1 MARKSRVDAF
11 STLYLVQALEDEV
24 AAWANQGW
32 PGVTQTTYELL
43 SYWFNR
49 DEEAE
54 ERFYDCQR
62 RAIETVIYCH
72 EILRPNTLLEL
83 YERLVPEALLRH
95 APLKEEVESIP
106 FPKYCLKMATG
117 SGKTWVLAALLVW
130 QYFNAINRERP
141 GQYSYRF
148 LVVAPG
154 REVLNRLLD
163 SFKGKRDPRTD
174 RRDPAT
180 SDYQRTL
187 FMPEGARWRDRFHLE
202 ILEPE
207 DVRANTTPPEGPFVF
222 LTNWQQFRLSKGK
235 PGLWE
240 QYTGE
245 DVEEQPRGE
254 VIADFLSEYP
264 DLVVMNDEAHHVHG
278 KKTAKNEELVWRRF
292 MSVLHKSL
300 TQRHPK
306 DRGLFLQIDYSAT
319 PFYGSGAR
327 REYFPHIVYDYDLVQ
342 AMRDML
348 VKQLFLEERQSV
360 AGEKLEALD
369 FRAVR
374 TEGNGKR
381 GKVKAL
387 STGQKLLLEIG
398 RRKLEQLTQEF
409 RERGIER
416 KPVMMVLAEETEVAD
431 LVAQHFATLVD
442 EKGQPYD
449 DRQVMRIHTPDR
461 DAHFTEKDL
470 EEARKRLDKIDDDRD
485 PLRVV
490 ISVLML
496 REGFDK
502 TNICVIV
509 VLRATEADLLLEQIV
524 GRGLRQMFPRSR
536 YPEFWDAKVE
546 AVEDLRRNRTP
557 SNSLDFLFI
566 VEHPRFRAFY
576 EELRRQGYLIG
587 SGDTSAT
594 CSTGDLLPVD
604 AMPER
609 IPRCEIAWPV
619 LVFEQGKLPDLASI
633 DVSSLPPYPG
643 DFEQIRRMLGKIAI
657 TDVHVETGA
666 KAKTWKL
673 DNRYFDYNFFLR
685 QAARAVATQ
694 GRTALLTGRQAEIA
708 ALIDDYV
715 FRYLFGK
722 PIDFTKP
729 ENYSVLNFAL
739 VFDHVVTQ
747 VRRALLQALE
757 GSRYE
762 VRGVWKRLSDLKRIM
777 VRKSRSVETAKCIYP
792 RQNFSAVG
800 GGFERDF
807 MLEVLNPSPEVRAFA
822 KLERKHELIIPYR
835 DEDGIQRRY
844 EVDFLVR
851 TEDAIYLVET
861 KADRDLDK
869 PGVALKARAAQAWC
883 ANASSV
889 PPPEDLRQP
898 QRWEYLILSEGLF
911 KENRGLSF
919 AALVPLCRAL
929 RDRIIA
935 SYEQAEAQ
943 KQGRLL

>member
-1 MARKSRVDAF
+1 MARRSVLEAF
-11 STLYLVQALEDEV
+11 SRLYLAEALKEEV
-24 AAWANQGW
+24 TAWANQGW

-54 ERFYDCQR
+54 ERFYECQR

-72 EILRPNTLLEL
+72 EILQARTLLEL
-83 YERLVPEALLRH
+83 YERLCPEALLRH

-117 SGKTWVLAALLVW
+117 AGKTWVLAALLVW
-130 QYFNAINRERP
+130 QYFNALRGERP
-141 GQYSYRF
+141 GHYSYRF

-154 REVLNRLLD
+154 HEVLNRLLD
-163 SFKGKRDPRTD
+163 SFKGKRDPATGQ
-174 RRDPAT
+174 RDPTT
-180 SDYQRTL
+180 SDYQRAL
-187 FMPEGARWRDRFHLE
+187 FMPEGARWRNQFHLE
-202 ILEPE
+202 ILEPQ
-207 DVRANTTPPEGPFVF
+207 DVRANTTPPDGPFVF

-292 MSVLHKSL
+292 MRVLYERL
-300 TQRHPK
+300 TERHPK
-306 DRGLFLQIDYSAT
+306 NRGLFLQIDYSAT

-348 VKQLFLEERQSV
+348 VKQLFLEERQSI
-360 AGEKLEALD
+360 AGEKLESLD

-398 RRKLEQLTQEF
+398 RRKLEQLTREF

-416 KPVMMVLAEETEVAD
+416 KPVMMVLAEETEVAE
-431 LVAQHFATLVD
+431 LVAQHFATLTD

-449 DRQVMRIHTPDR
+449 ERQVMVIHSDLK
-461 DAHFTEKDL
+461 EKEL
-470 EEARKRLDKIDDDRD
+470 YEARLRLDKIDDDND

-524 GRGLRQMFPRSR
+524 GRGLRLMFPKTR
-536 YPEFWDAKVE
+536 YPELWDAKVE
-546 AVEDLRRNRTP
+546 AVEDLRKNRTP

-587 SGDTSAT
+587 SGDTST
-594 CSTGDLLPVD
+594 TRSTGDLLPVD

-609 IPRCEIAWPV
+609 IPRYDIAWPV
-619 LVFEQGKLPDLASI
+619 LVFEQGRLPDLTKI

-643 DFEQIRRMLGKIAI
+643 DFEQIRRMLSKIAI
-657 TDVHVETGA
+657 TDVHMETGA

-673 DNRYFDYNFFLR
+673 DNRYFDYHFFLQ
-685 QAARAVATQ
+685 QATHAVTTL
-694 GRTALLTGRQAEIA
+694 GRMPLLTGHQAAIA
-708 ALIDDYV
+708 ALIDEYV
-715 FRYLFGK
+715 SHYLFGQ

-729 ENYSVLNFAL
+729 ENYSVLNFVL
-739 VFDHVVTQ
+739 VFDHVVAQ
-747 VRRALLQALE
+747 IRRAVLQAIE
-757 GSRYE
+757 GARYE

-777 VRKSRSVETAKCIYP
+777 VRQSRSVETAKGIYP
-792 RQNFSAVG
+792 LQSYSAVG

-807 MLEVLNPSPEVRAFA
+807 MLEVLNPSPEVLAFA
-822 KLERKHELIIPYR
+822 KLERKHELFIPYR

-883 ANASSV
+883 ANASTV
-889 PPPEDLRQP
+889 PPPDDLPQP

-919 AALVPLCRAL
+919 EALVPLCRAL
-929 RDRIIA
+929 RDRLIA
-935 SYEQAEAQ
+935 AYEQDKAQ
-943 KQGRLL
+943 RQGRLL